1 MLPTLKEITSSLQDN
16 ANLQKLKENLQE
28 LPKRWL
34 TRLDQNASQDY
45 LLGSVSGECNYHFT
59 FKLEGGGLLQ
69 TGVLVASAESTPSG
83 GLPVPLKC
91 RWKRRVGDLPMEI
104 PGVTS
109 NMYQI
114 SADDVGT
121 DICVEAQPAD
131 MDDGH
136 HGVVVGEIGPFEL
149 DPATRRSLDNALGLG
164 GSRFTVMQSR
174 LPGEPAAPNSRQDL
188 VIQVS
193 TEGVRV
199 SPVQGKEGRE
209 VYAEYSGDYPRVII
223 HPLDTSKFQLVL
235 SGSKTFHL
243 IALSRTSRDLIA
255 LTIRCFHAKKYL
267 STATILQE
275 LLPVQQPLAAGSP
288 LPAAN
293 GRLDSCIVLERLSK
307 ELNRSMQQKEI
318 SEKVLRNTNHE
329 KKQLQAQLMET
340 ISGFTEVIEGLNDQ
354 CPEGLTTT
362 GGPPASVDRLQDQL
376 REVSYQNQALQ
387 AELHN
392 MRCHLE
398 KLQDSRQAME
408 AKSRSA
414 KNAGA
419 GPEAQVHQLKD
430 ERDMLK
436 VRLEELSS
444 SSATLQQ
451 QDTQDQVHTQELKRH
466 RQDVESL
473 HNQKEELRRQLQD
486 QDKERQELQ
495 DNFLYVKSQLDKV
508 QMKQAQGD
516 GSADGE
522 RELQRHRQTLDSVL
536 EERSRLAHRLESVL
550 RDAEKEKA
558 YHEQSVERV
567 MTANGRL
574 MEERDRTAKEV
585 ERLSRLY
592 AESVNQ
598 LQGDLNQ
605 TNMTSGIFRTDSG
618 SSPLADPAVVAK
630 VQGQLAEV
638 EEAIRSKEQE
648 NESLKNRIRKLA
660 VA

>member
-1 MLPTLKEITSSLQDN
+1 
-16 ANLQKLKENLQE
+16 
-28 LPKRWL
+28 
-34 TRLDQNASQDY
+34 
-45 LLGSVSGECNYHFT
+45 
-59 FKLEGGGLLQ
+59 
-69 TGVLVASAESTPSG
+69 
-83 GLPVPLKC
+83 
-91 RWKRRVGDLPMEI
+91 
-104 PGVTS
+104 
-109 NMYQI
+109 
-114 SADDVGT
+114 
-121 DICVEAQPAD
+121 
-131 MDDGH
+131 
-136 HGVVVGEIGPFEL
+136 
-149 DPATRRSLDNALGLG
+149 
-164 GSRFTVMQSR
+164 
-174 LPGEPAAPNSRQDL
+174 
-188 VIQVS
+188 
-193 TEGVRV
+193 
-199 SPVQGKEGRE
+199 
-209 VYAEYSGDYPRVII
+209 
-223 HPLDTSKFQLVL
+223 
-235 SGSKTFHL
+235 
-243 IALSRTSRDLIA
+243 
-255 LTIRCFHAKKYL
+255 
-267 STATILQE
+267 
-275 LLPVQQPLAAGSP
+275 
-288 LPAAN
+288 
-293 GRLDSCIVLERLSK
+293 